1 MSVGMLIVV
10 VMMVMMVVRIVVV
23 ADIHIAQKAVD
34 ATMSIG
40 HHGMDIF
47 MSFAFGIV
55 SLSTFGMIIGFRI
68 ISSSRRSI
76 SNGKGSRCWTV

>member
-10 VMMVMMVVRIVVV
+10 VVMIVMVVRIVVV
-23 ADIHIAQKAVD
+23 ADIYIAKKAVD

-47 MSFAFGIV
+47 MLSFALGVV
-55 SLSTFGMIIGFRI
+55 SLLTFGMIIGFRI
-68 ISSSRRSI
+68 IGSI
-76 SNGKGSRCWTV
+76 SNGEGSRCWTV

>member
-55 SLSTFGMIIGFRI
+55 SLLTFGIIIGFRI
-68 ISSSRRSI
+68 ISSI
-76 SNGKGSRCWTV
+76 SNGEGSRCWTV

>member
-10 VMMVMMVVRIVVV
+10 VMMVMMVVRIVVVV

-55 SLSTFGMIIGFRI
+55 SLLTFGIIIGFRI
-68 ISSSRRSI
+68 ISSI
-76 SNGKGSRCWTV
+76 SNGEGSRCWTV

>member
-10 VMMVMMVVRIVVV
+10 VVMIVMVVRIVVV
-23 ADIHIAQKAVD
+23 ADIYIAKKAVD

-55 SLSTFGMIIGFRI
+55 SLLTFGIIIGFRI
-68 ISSSRRSI
+68 ISSI
-76 SNGKGSRCWTV
+76 SNGEGSRCWTV

>member
-10 VMMVMMVVRIVVV
+10 VMMMVVHIVVV
-23 ADIHIAQKAVD
+23 VAADIHIAEKAVD

-55 SLSTFGMIIGFRI
+55 SLLTFGIIIGFRI
-68 ISSSRRSI
+68 ISSI
-76 SNGKGSRCWTV
+76 SNGEGSRCWTV

>member
-10 VMMVMMVVRIVVV
+10 VMMVMMVVRVVVVV

-47 MSFAFGIV
+47 MLSFALGVV
-55 SLSTFGMIIGFRI
+55 SLLTFGMIIGFRI
-68 ISSSRRSI
+68 IGSI
-76 SNGKGSRCWTV
+76 SNGEGSRCWTV